1 MEPHPKTRL
10 DHVCDAIRRKHD
22 SPHTEHASVT
32 WIRRYLFFHDT
43 RHPKE
48 IGSADIEALLTPLA
62 VQQKVAASTHNQAL
76 SA

>member
-1 MEPHPKTRL
+1 MEPRPKKRL
-10 DHVCDAIRRKHD
+10 DHVRDAIRRKHY
-22 SPHTEHASVT
+22 SLHTEHASVT
-32 WIRRYLFFHDT
+32 WIKRYMFFHDT

-48 IGSADIEALLTPLA
+48 MGSADIEAFLNHLA

>member
-1 MEPHPKTRL
+1 MEPRPKKLL
-10 DHVCDAIRRKHD
+10 DHGRDAIRLKHY
-22 SPHTEHASVT
+22 SRHTEHASVT
-32 WIRRYLFFHDT
+32 WITRYLFFHDT

-48 IGSADIEALLTPLA
+48 MGSADIEALLTPLV